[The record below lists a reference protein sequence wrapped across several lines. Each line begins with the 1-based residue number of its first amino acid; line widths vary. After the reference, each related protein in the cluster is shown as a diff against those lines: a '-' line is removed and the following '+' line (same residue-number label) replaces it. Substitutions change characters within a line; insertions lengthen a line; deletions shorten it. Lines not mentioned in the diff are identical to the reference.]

1 MLTHI
6 DPHTNT
12 LFILDGP
19 IPYNVIRVRAGAIR
33 MRLFHH
39 HHNLIQEEK

>member
-1 MLTHI
+1 MITHI

-19 IPYNVIRVRAGAIR
+19 IPYNVIRVRAGTVRA
-33 MRLFHH
+33 RLLHH
-39 HHNLIQEEK
+39 HLNLIQEEK

>member
-1 MLTHI
+1 MFTES

-19 IPYNVIRVRAGAIR
+19 LPYNAIRVRAGVIR
-33 MRLFHH
+33 MRPSHH
-39 HHNLIQEEK
+39 QLNLIQEEK

>member
-1 MLTHI
+1 MSTHI

-19 IPYNVIRVRAGAIR
+19 IPYNAIRVRAGVIR
-33 MRLFHH
+33 MHPSHH
-39 HHNLIQEEK
+39 QLNLIQEEK